1 MRPGGVDPSARQ
13 RSYNRSSEGNWV
25 SFAAHRREVTA
36 RLAAAGG
43 QPGASLGVLGAG
55 NCNDLDL
62 LRLAEAYASIHLL
75 DIDAAAMQGG
85 LAHQFATAPAGAQ
98 GLRER
103 IRLVPCDLTGAL
115 EVCHEYA
122 VAPTSGNLGRLRG
135 ALAVLPAVAA
145 GGGPFTTVASTCVL
159 SQLVSIFRRAIGEGG
174 AGGAELGPVG
184 EFVRLQHLRTLAAL
198 AAPGGTAIL
207 FADFV
212 SSETEPRM
220 LDAPAAG
227 LAALMERVC
236 REGGCFPG
244 MNPAGLR
251 RLLGGPSLHGYGGA
265 GYWVEAPEGSAPW
278 VWDLGPRSYLVTAI
292 TCRRKGDAG
301 AGAAGGVVTRRL
313 R

>member
-13 RSYNRSSEGNWV
+13 RFYNRSSEGSWV

-135 ALAVLPAVAA
+135 ALALLPAVAA
-145 GGGPFTTVASTCVL
+145 GGGPFTTVASTCAL
-159 SQLVSIFRRAIGEGG
+159 SQLVSIFRRAMGE
-174 AGGAELGPVG
+174 GGAELGPVG
-184 EFVRLQHLRTLAAL
+184 ELVRLQHLRTVAAL

-207 FADFV
+207 FADVV

-220 LDAPAAG
+220 LDAPAAE

-244 MNPAGLR
+244 MNPAGLV
-251 RLLGGPSLHGYGGA
+251 RLLDGPPLKDCWA
-265 GYWVEAPEGSAPW
+265 GAPEGSAPW

-292 TCRRKGDAG
+292 TCRRKGDGG
-301 AGAAGGVVTRRL
+301 ADWLGGGRVG
-313 R
+313 